1 MGTTT
6 TNRYVLPVG
15 ALGVAAAA
23 VLVALGQGGAEA
35 KGKDYRST
43 CDNGHRVYVAAGD
56 IEVVRDD
63 ETCPPGKPKPPGPTG
78 TPSTTEPHPTQTPK
92 PPTGTFPPTSNPPL
106 PTTAP
111 AEED

>member
-6 TNRYVLPVG
+6 ANRYVLPVG

-23 VLVALGQGGAEA
+23 VLIALGQGGAEA

-56 IEVVRDD
+56 IEVVRNDK
-63 ETCPPGKPKPPGPTG
+63 TCPPGKPSTPKPTTTPTG
-78 TPSTTEPHPTQTPK
+78 TDPTPSMTTPAP
-92 PPTGTFPPTSNPPL
+92 PPTTTTSPPV
-106 PTTAP
+106 TTAP
-111 AEED
+111 PDED